1 MYTTLDVHITL
12 LRLLMGWKHKTGKI
26 PNPPKHDDTKS
37 SQKKTWLEHGQEKQG
52 LERGQK
58 PKA

>member
-1 MYTTLDVHITL
+1 MYATLDIHITL
-12 LRLLMGWKHKTGKI
+12 LRLLRGWKHKTGKI

-37 SQKKTWLEHGQEKQG
+37 SQKKIMARTWPRKQG

-58 PKA
+58 TKA

>member
-1 MYTTLDVHITL
+1 MQNREDT
-12 LRLLMGWKHKTGKI
+12 KF
-26 PNPPKHDDTKS
+26 PQHDDTKS
-37 SQKKTWLEHGQEKQG
+37 SQKKTWLEHGQENQG